1 MNEAVNLTNCDREP
15 IHIPGSVQ
23 SFGFLL
29 TLLSDFTICMASD
42 NVGSFLGA
50 DVSDLLQ
57 QPLSRVISEAA
68 VETIRS
74 RVDHLSGPD
83 ATERLFGVEL
93 QAGKPPYD
101 LSIHFSGAYL
111 VVEAESSVNEPG
123 VNSGELVRLMLERI
137 RKTRGMTELA
147 REAARQLKVLTGF
160 DRVMVYQFH
169 PDGSGE
175 VIAEAAEAG
184 LERFLGL
191 HYPASDIP
199 RQARILYQR
208 NWLRII
214 ADIDA
219 QPAALVST
227 ATHNAGLLDLSM
239 SVLRSVSPIHIEYLR
254 NMGVGAS
261 MSVSILRDGKL
272 WGLFAC
278 HHYSPRYISFEKRTA
293 SELFGQM
300 FSWIVEGRE
309 REGDVAYEARAHHVQ
324 ERLIDTAASHEHSRR
339 AIVDFLG
346 DYRNMIECDGVAVWS
361 DNRIVL
367 QGETPTEDEV
377 KELVSFINRTSPG
390 RIFASAEIAKVYA
403 AGQSFRDRAAGFLAI
418 PISRAPRDCLIFFRR
433 EVTRSVHWAGD
444 PNKVY
449 DQGPNGPRL
458 TPRRSFELWQ
468 ETVAGQSKPW
478 SAADIRIAES
488 LRVTLLEVILQLS
501 DLAARER
508 RGAQERQELMI
519 AELNHRVRNIL
530 SLVRALV
537 AQSKDTA
544 TTVEEFAGVLG
555 GRIQALARAH
565 DQITNLNWAPVA
577 LRSLLESE
585 AGAYL
590 GARADRVKM
599 GGPDVALDPK
609 AFATLALVVH
619 EMMTNSAKYGAR
631 RFHRQHRGGVAA
643 RSVVEPRDRLEG
655 DRRSA
660 GAAAVA
666 PRLRDHDHRALRAVR
681 PQGRSRNPVRPAG
694 GASNVRHSPQLR
706 RTRPIHR
713 GSRHANRRTAIL
725 ASQDFRHGAD
735 RRGQPHHRHGRRGHP
750 ARSRR
755 PPCRYRRKRRSGAAG
770 DRAHAPGLCLARS
783 QPRQREQHKGGAE
796 ADGNRRALH
805 VRDRLWRA
813 GADPNGAGRRACD
826 PEALHAGSGRKRAR
840 QIAAGRQLTDRH
852 PDKLQRPA
860 RRCGLRAKPLLTCR

>member
-1 MNEAVNLTNCDREP
+1 MNEAVDLTNCDREP
-15 IHIPGSVQ
+15 IHILGNIQP
-23 SFGFLL
+23 FGFLL
-29 TLLSDFTICMASD
+29 TLLSDFSICMASE
-42 NVGSFLGA
+42 NAGRFLGG
-50 DVSDLLQ
+50 DVADLLQ
-57 QPLSRVISEAA
+57 RPLAEVFSPAA
-68 VETIRS
+68 IATIRS
-74 RVDHLSGPD
+74 RVDQLGGPD
-83 ATERLFGVEL
+83 ATERVFGVEI
-93 QAGKPPYD
+93 QSGKPLYD

-111 VVEAESSVNEPG
+111 VVEAEPSVIEAD

-147 REAARQLKVLTGF
+147 REAARQLKVLSGF

-175 VIAEAAEAG
+175 VIAEAAESG
-184 LERFLGL
+184 LETFLGH

-199 RQARILYQR
+199 KQARILYQR

-214 ADIDA
+214 ADINA
-219 QPAALVST
+219 KPAALIST

-309 REGDVAYEARAHHVQ
+309 REGDVAYEASAQKIQ
-324 ERLIDTAASHEHSRR
+324 ERLIETAGTHEHSRR
-339 AIVDFLG
+339 AIVDFVG
-346 DYRNMIECDGVAVWS
+346 DYRRMIACDGVAIWS
-361 DNRIVL
+361 DNKITL
-367 QGETPTEDEV
+367 DGETPTEDEV
-377 KELVSFINRTSPG
+377 KELVAFINRTSPG
-390 RIFASAEIAKVYA
+390 RICASAEIAKLYA
-403 AGQSFRDRAAGFLAI
+403 AGEVFRDRAAGFLAI
-418 PISRAPRDCLIFFRR
+418 PISRTPRDCLIFFRR
-433 EVTRSVHWAGD
+433 EVLRSVTWAGA
-444 PNKVY
+444 PGKVY
-449 DQGPNGPRL
+449 EEGPNGPRL
-458 TPRRSFELWQ
+458 TPRKSFELWQ

-544 TTVEEFAGVLG
+544 KSVDEFATVLG

-577 LRSLLESE
+577 LRTLLESE

-590 GARADRVKM
+590 GSRADRVKID
-599 GGPDVALDPK
+599 GPDVALDPK

-619 EMMTNSAKYGAR
+619 EMMTNSAKYGALADSTGQVEVIWRLDPNSSLEIEWRESGGPPVQPPSR
-631 RFHRQHRGGVAA
+631 RGFGTTIIE
-643 RSVVEPRDRLEG
+643 RSVPFDLKGEAEIRFDLLGVQAKFVIPPNFVELVP
-655 DRRSA
+655 SIA
-660 GAAAVA
+660 GAKMRVEEQQPARPRIADTALIVEDNLIIAMAAEVILLDLGA
-666 PRLRDHDHRALRAVR
+666 RHVDTAASVDQALRAIE
-681 PQGRSRNPVRPAG
+681 
-694 GASNVRHSPQLR
+694 
-706 RTRPIHR
+706 RTRPSFALLDLNL
-713 GSRHANRRTAIL
+713 GSESSIKVALRLKEIGVPFIFATGYGERAPIPVDL
-725 ASQDFRHGAD
+725 ASAPVVQKPYTLEVVENALGKM
-735 RRGQPHHRHGRRGHP
+735 Q
-750 ARSRR
+750 
-755 PPCRYRRKRRSGAAG
+755 
-770 DRAHAPGLCLARS
+770 RATA
-783 QPRQREQHKGGAE
+783 
-796 ADGNRRALH
+796 
-805 VRDRLWRA
+805 
-813 GADPNGAGRRACD
+813 
-826 PEALHAGSGRKRAR
+826 
-840 QIAAGRQLTDRH
+840 
-852 PDKLQRPA
+852 
-860 RRCGLRAKPLLTCR
+860 